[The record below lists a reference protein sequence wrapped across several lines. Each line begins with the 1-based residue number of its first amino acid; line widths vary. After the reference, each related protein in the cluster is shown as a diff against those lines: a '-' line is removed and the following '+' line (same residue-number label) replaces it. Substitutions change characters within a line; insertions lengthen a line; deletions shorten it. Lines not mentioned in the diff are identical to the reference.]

1 MEEVDIPQYFL
12 CPISLQIMKDP
23 VTTVTGITYDRESIE
38 MWLYTAEEEAVIVTC
53 PVTKQHLPRDTELL
67 TPNHMLR
74 RLIQAW
80 CIVNAEKGVDR
91 IPTPKYP
98 MDKSNILRLVR
109 QLNNSNSNNSND
121 QRLCVDALRKM
132 DDIVSENEKNIKCM
146 EEVGAIKAIIGF
158 IVRSYKF
165 GKLLTPG
172 LEEALRVF
180 HSIWNPTHE
189 DKNHVKDNHDLVQA
203 ISWILKNEM
212 KNSCHNILIIKTH
225 AMMILK
231 DVIEVSSS
239 NLLSRLDSEFFH
251 WIVLTLRKNSKN
263 YISQQVT
270 KAALQVLIVACSWGC
285 NKVRIIESGA
295 IFELIELELTNPDQ
309 KRVSELGFCLLANL
323 CVVADGRAKF
333 LEHAAGIALVT
344 KRTLR
349 ISATI
354 DDSAIQIFGLI
365 CKFSATKE
373 VLLEMLR
380 VGAVSKICM
389 VMQADCEIHL
399 KKKARE
405 ILREHS
411 HVWSNSPCIHIL
423 SFDKTIE

>member
-1 MEEVDIPQYFL
+1 M
-12 CPISLQIMKDP
+12 
-23 VTTVTGITYDRESIE
+23 
-38 MWLYTAEEEAVIVTC
+38 
-53 PVTKQHLPRDTELL
+53 
-67 TPNHMLR
+67 
-74 RLIQAW
+74 
-80 CIVNAEKGVDR
+80 
-91 IPTPKYP
+91 
-98 MDKSNILRLVR
+98 
-109 QLNNSNSNNSND
+109 
-121 QRLCVDALRKM
+121 
-132 DDIVSENEKNIKCM
+132 
-146 EEVGAIKAIIGF
+146 
-158 IVRSYKF
+158 
-165 GKLLTPG
+165 
-172 LEEALRVF
+172 
-180 HSIWNPTHE
+180 
-189 DKNHVKDNHDLVQA
+189 
-203 ISWILKNEM
+203 
-212 KNSCHNILIIKTH
+212 
-225 AMMILK
+225 
-231 DVIEVSSS
+231 
-239 NLLSRLDSEFFH
+239 
-251 WIVLTLRKNSKN
+251 LTLRKNSKN

-399 KKKARE
+399 KKK
-405 ILREHS
+405 S
-411 HVWSNSPCIHIL
+411 KGN
-423 SFDKTIE
+423 IERTFTCLE